1 MKEVIFHRTSSEI
14 MTEDSLP
21 GSDKARLAELRRK
34 IDRLDEAL
42 LDLIAHRRDGVA
54 QVQRL
59 KHELGLP
66 VRSPRREREMAVRI
80 GTIAR
85 RYGLP
90 PEAAVSVLRS
100 TIHCC
105 LQAVGEAEETA
116 GLASSCSLEN
126 KR

>member
-1 MKEVIFHRTSSEI
+1 MKKVDFHRMSRETV
-14 MTEDSLP
+14 TEDSLP
-21 GSDKARLAELRRK
+21 GSDQAKLAELRRE

-42 LDLIAHRRDGVA
+42 LDLIAQRRDGVA

-59 KHELGLP
+59 KRESGLP
-66 VRSPRREREMAVRI
+66 IRSPRREREMAARA
-80 GTIAR
+80 GAIAR
-85 RYGLP
+85 HHGLP